1 MDCFSEGFGERSFLK
16 QGYRDSAVQFQH
28 NYFSILLMSDTIF
41 FCSVDEFAMSFS
53 RSRKLA
59 VWFVSVSSA
68 CIVSKQG
75 KLRSNV
81 RLTEDWTQF
90 RQHSGDNPLS
100 KFSVS
105 RWHPHSIRDCVYG
118 ALLLYRA
125 YYCWMW
131 SSAKAL
137 SLLSNVEP
145 CDCIEPV
152 CTSCC

>member
-1 MDCFSEGFGERSFLK
+1 MFFFHSYFRAVWSDNFNIIKEIPVVDCFSKGFGERSFLK

-28 NYFSILLMSDTIF
+28 NYFSILLISDPNFI
-41 FCSVDEFAMSFS
+41 CLVMNLPRVPVVSE
-53 RSRKLA
+53 RKLA

-90 RQHSGDNPLS
+90 SQYSGDNPLS

-105 RWHPHSIRDCVYG
+105 RWYPRSI
-118 ALLLYRA
+118 
-125 YYCWMW
+125 
-131 SSAKAL
+131 
-137 SLLSNVEP
+137 
-145 CDCIEPV
+145 
-152 CTSCC
+152 